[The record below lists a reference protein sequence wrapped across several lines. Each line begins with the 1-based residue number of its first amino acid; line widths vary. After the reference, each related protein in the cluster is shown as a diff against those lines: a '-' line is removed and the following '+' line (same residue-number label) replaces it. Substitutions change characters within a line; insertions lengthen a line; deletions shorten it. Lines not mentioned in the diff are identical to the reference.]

1 MHSFSYRMEKECDRW
16 NQWMTRPYSSDGEAV
31 AAMEKDQASL
41 YSLKPASHSLKFLT
55 FPLLAE

>member
-1 MHSFSYRMEKECDRW
+1 MRPWW